1 MSKFRWEIEVLGSVE
16 VAKPSILDSNGD
28 PIRLSTSL
36 IIRIVIDIP
45 NLGPP
50 TFKVTLKD
58 IQVKV
63 GELQILK
70 FPSIVD
76 PDSED
81 SYKVEMC
88 DFGDAST
95 FS

>member
-1 MSKFRWEIEVLGSVE
+1 M
-16 VAKPSILDSNGD
+16 AKPSILDSNGD

-36 IIRIVIDIP
+36 IIPIVIDIP

-50 TFKVTLKD
+50 VFKVTLKD

-63 GELQILK
+63 GEVQILK

-76 PDSED
+76 PD
-81 SYKVEMC
+81 
-88 DFGDAST
+88 
-95 FS
+95 

>member
-1 MSKFRWEIEVLGSVE
+1 VQTNTRKVVSKFRWEIEVIGSVE
-16 VAKPSILDSNGD
+16 VAKPSIIDDKGD

-36 IIRIVIDIP
+36 IIPIVIDIP

-50 TFKVTLKD
+50 AFKVTLKD

-76 PDSED
+76 PD
-81 SYKVEMC
+81 
-88 DFGDAST
+88 
-95 FS
+95 